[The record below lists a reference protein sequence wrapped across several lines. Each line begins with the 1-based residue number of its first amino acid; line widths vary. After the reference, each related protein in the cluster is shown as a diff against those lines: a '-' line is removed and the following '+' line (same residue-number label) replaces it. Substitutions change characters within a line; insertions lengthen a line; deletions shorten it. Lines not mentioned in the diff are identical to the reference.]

1 MPNPSIPRYQNP
13 LGGAKCAGV
22 YSSAVRYSESDARK
36 LSFVCV
42 SPTGTREESPLTLD
56 TILTELKAERDRLN
70 QAIAVL
76 EGTTA
81 ARHRR
86 KKARNTEK
94 PRRRRMSA
102 AARKH
107 LSEAKRK
114 WWAERKK
121 KAKGA

>member
-1 MPNPSIPRYQNP
+1 MRE
-13 LGGAKCAGV
+13 
-22 YSSAVRYSESDARK
+22 SADAMR
-36 LSFVCV
+36 
-42 SPTGTREESPLTLD
+42 GTTLTLD

-70 QAIAVL
+70 QAINVL

-81 ARHRR
+81 AGRGR

-94 PRRRRMSA
+94 PKRRRMSA
-102 AARKH
+102 ATRKR

>member
-1 MPNPSIPRYQNP
+1 M
-13 LGGAKCAGV
+13 
-22 YSSAVRYSESDARK
+22 
-36 LSFVCV
+36 
-42 SPTGTREESPLTLD
+42 TLD
-56 TILTELKAERDRLN
+56 RILTELKAERDRLN

-86 KKARNTEK
+86 NKARNTEK

-102 AARKH
+102 APRKR
-107 LSEAKRK
+107 LSEAKRA
-114 WWAERKK
+114 WWAERNK

>member
-1 MPNPSIPRYQNP
+1 
-13 LGGAKCAGV
+13 
-22 YSSAVRYSESDARK
+22 
-36 LSFVCV
+36 
-42 SPTGTREESPLTLD
+42 LTLD

-70 QAIAVL
+70 QAIAAL

-81 ARHRR
+81 TVRGR
-86 KKARNTEK
+86 KKAHNIEK

-102 AARKH
+102 AARKR

-121 KAKGA
+121 KTKGV

>member
-1 MPNPSIPRYQNP
+1 M
-13 LGGAKCAGV
+13 
-22 YSSAVRYSESDARK
+22 

-107 LSEAKRK
+107 LGEAKRK